1 MDTQNK
7 HSWIGIILVAL
18 GGLMIV
24 DNFGIFH
31 FNIGELIFSWHT
43 IFIIIGAVI
52 LANSKTSITGIIFL
66 LIGLWGMASD
76 IFPWFDHLT
85 FGDLWPIFLIIIG
98 FSMLVKKN
106 HPKHNRTKHH
116 EDFPSDFIKS
126 HTEYESSSDIID
138 EVAIFT
144 SSKRYISSQNFK
156 GGKVT
161 AVAGGITLDFSNAK
175 LAPGENQIE
184 ITCIFG
190 GCKIYVP
197 RGWKVIVN
205 VTSVFGGIDDKRF
218 VNFEVPTSDNILVIK
233 GAVIFGGSEIFS
245 I

>member
-1 MDTQNK
+1 MNTQNK

-24 DNFGIFH
+24 DNFGFLN
-31 FNIGELIFSWHT
+31 FNIGSLVFSWHT
-43 IFIIIGAVI
+43 IFFVIGIII
-52 LANSKTSITGIIFL
+52 LANSKSSIAGMIFL
-66 LIGLWGMASD
+66 AIGIWGFAGH
-76 IFPWFDHLT
+76 IFPWFDDLT

-106 HPKHNRTKHH
+106 PPKHTKSKHT
-116 EDFPSDFIKS
+116 EDFPSDFIKT
-126 HTEYESSSDIID
+126 HTEYESTSDTVD

-161 AVAGGITLDFSNAK
+161 AIAGGITLDFSNAK
-175 LAPGENQIE
+175 LAPGENQME
-184 ITCIFG
+184 INCIFG